1 MVVAGLWWHGGG
13 MKKPV
18 VRDALTLR
26 LPPKLHRHLKA
37 KAVDN
42 GRSLNAEIVQRLQR
56 TVEDA
61 NEAQAA

>member
-1 MVVAGLWWHGGG
+1 

-26 LPPKLHRHLKA
+26 LPAELHEHLRA
-37 KAVDN
+37 EAVDN

-56 TVEDA
+56 SVEDHRA
-61 NEAQAA
+61 IKAP